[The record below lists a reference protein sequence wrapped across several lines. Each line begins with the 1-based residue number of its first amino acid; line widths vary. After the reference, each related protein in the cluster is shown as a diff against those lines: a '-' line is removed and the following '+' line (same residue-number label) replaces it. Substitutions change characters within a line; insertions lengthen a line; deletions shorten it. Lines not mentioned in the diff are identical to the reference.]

1 MCSLRYGR
9 WRHILAISL
18 AERSLTLD
26 LRDLES
32 ESFSLGDFLAP
43 ARSRAEKSFKNVIK
57 MLNAKNY
64 KRPAILRQPNG
75 VP

>member
-9 WRHILAISL
+9 WRHILAIAL
-18 AERSLTLD
+18 AERSLTFD

-43 ARSRAEKSFKNVIK
+43 ARSRAEKSFKNVFKI
-57 MLNAKNY
+57 LNAKNC
-64 KRPAILRQPNG
+64 KRPAFSHQPNG

>member
-32 ESFSLGDFLAP
+32 ESFSLGDFLVP
-43 ARSRAEKSFKNVIK
+43 ARSRAEKSFKNVVK

-64 KRPAILRQPNG
+64 KRPAVSRQPNG